1 MKTSACV
8 SGDWRRE
15 KIANIGERCRAEGY
29 QMAADMAIHWRR
41 TNHAASLCRWRS
53 RVEKFITDSDGDR
66 FLLLPLFD
74 RTPVRRDI
82 YC

>member
-15 KIANIGERCRAEGY
+15 TIANIGERCRAEGY
-29 QMAADMAIHWRR
+29 QMGADMAIRWRR
-41 TNHAASLCRWRS
+41 TSHAASLSRWRS
-53 RVEKFITDSDGDR
+53 RVEKLIMDSDGDR